1 MHRRTTAR
9 VAGFLFL
16 TATAAGV
23 LSAVL
28 LGPLDTLHSPQSIA
42 DRAHRISAGALM
54 VLVMTVAIALI
65 PPTLFPVLKKHG
77 EAPALGY
84 VAARII
90 EVVLLLP
97 AAIGP
102 LMMVAISTTQSDA
115 GTPDNAAHLD
125 TVRILTQT
133 YDLWGHASSMV
144 FFCLSALL
152 LNYLLYRSRLAPRW
166 IAGWALIAV
175 VPYLADAFLV
185 MFSLLNPSSAVH
197 AILFSPLALNEMVLA
212 VWLLTKGFRAPS
224 SALTAQVADTT
235 VSGMS
240 GWPHRTPSAVEDA
253 GAEGRS
259 RQ

>member
-1 MHRRTTAR
+1 MHRQTTAR
-9 VAGFLFL
+9 VAGSLFL

-54 VLVMTVAIALI
+54 VLVMTVAIAMI

-77 EAPALGY
+77 EAPALSY

-102 LMMVAISTTQSDA
+102 LMMVATSTTQ
-115 GTPDNAAHLD
+115 AAHLD
-125 TVRILTQT
+125 TVRTLTQT
-133 YDLWGHASSMV
+133 YDLWGHPSSLV

-152 LNYLLYRSRLAPRW
+152 LNYLLYRSRLVPRW
-166 IAGWALIAV
+166 ISGWALVAV
-175 VPYLADAFLV
+175 MPYLADAFLV
-185 MFSLLNPSSAVH
+185 MFGLLAPSSALH
-197 AILFSPLALNEMVLA
+197 AVLVLPLALNEMVLA
-212 VWLLTKGFRAPS
+212 VWLLVRGFRAPQ
-224 SALTAQVADTT
+224 SALTAHVAARRGGID
-235 VSGMS
+235 
-240 GWPHRTPSAVEDA
+240 HA
-253 GAEGRS
+253 
-259 RQ
+259 